1 MFMRID
7 LNQILARDDYKRM
20 TENLKSITEDVA
32 IKIHKKMDE
41 LDIES
46 NNDFDN
52 GEIGADDV
60 VVKVISVNSGSGFN
74 RSFLGI
80 KRYEEGAH
88 HAYYASL
95 EDINSTYYFCGDF
108 NARIYGATNKEA
120 LAFLNVAKRLIQGL
134 GELEQKQADEI
145 QQTIDNY
152 RKK

>member
-20 TENLKSITEDVA
+20 TENLKSITEEVA
-32 IKIHKKMDE
+32 RAIHTKMDE
-41 LDIES
+41 LEIE
-46 NNDFDN
+46 NNTDFDN